1 MEMDETR
8 KRYLIAGAIVGAVSV
23 GLIVLARK
31 TPRDKWGETLG
42 RIARDAIGLVKARY
56 GNTEAVRMAESALD
70 RALPPSEG
78 GAA

>member
-1 MEMDETR
+1 MDETR

-56 GNTEAVRMAESALD
+56 GNNEAVRMAESALD
-70 RALPPSEG
+70 RALPPSAESG
-78 GAA
+78 TA